1 MFSATVPT
9 SIEIVADKLL
19 VDPVYVSVG
28 SPSEPNASVKQI
40 VLWVEEQFKK
50 KHLFSLLQDPKYFM
64 PPVVVFVNSKM
75 GADLLAEAIQ
85 KVVFRNFVIE

>member
-1 MFSATVPT
+1 MLSATVST

-19 VDPVYVSVG
+19 VNPVYVSVG

-40 VLWVEEQFKK
+40 VLWVEEQLKK
-50 KHLFSLLQDPKYFM
+50 KHLFSLLQDPKHFM
-64 PPVVVFVNSKM
+64 PPVVVFVNSKI

-85 KVVFRNFVIE
+85 KVVF